1 MESVTYEAYGPGG
14 VAVIIEGLTDN
25 RNKAAA
31 EVKHIL
37 SKHGSTLATIGSAA
51 WAFEKTREGWVPKT
65 TTPISEEDFGKLEM
79 LAEELED
86 NDEVQEV
93 FTNAE

>member
-1 MESVTYEAYGPGG
+1 M
-14 VAVIIEGLTDN
+14 
-25 RNKAAA
+25 
-31 EVKHIL
+31 KHIL
-37 SKHGSTLATIGSAA
+37 SKHGFALAGIGSAS

-65 TTPISEEDFGKLEM
+65 TTPISEDDFAKLEA
-79 LAEELED
+79 LVEELED